1 MIIRLIAGLIKK
13 ILLYKMKQYFPKLH
27 EHFDRDISVKKA
39 NLKEA
44 TDDDTSNMAAKSD
57 FARLE
62 AEVGKID
69 MDKLN

>member
-13 ILLYKMKQYFPKLH
+13 MLLYKMKQYFPKLN

-44 TDDDTSNMAAKSD
+44 TGVDTSNLAVKSD
-57 FARLE
+57 LARLE
-62 AEVGKID
+62 A
-69 MDKLN
+69 